1 MSSLFR
7 SLNHFSSKRE
17 NVVKGALINTL
28 NENAREIEFEVKQK
42 SLEVLGLCE
51 QTSAL
56 CTTLEAL
63 FLHGLK
69 DSFLSATFNVLAGD
83 VERRP
88 DPSFWSPCMVFM
100 HKQVI
105 EQVQSLSQITT
116 EIGQCRAWVRQSL
129 NESVFSSYLNNMRKN
144 GSALSQYY
152 KRNALVR
159 DSEGLETASKI
170 MESLEASVQF
180 DLPVNSSLL
189 NHWPDYS
196 LQLSDLWTPAMKSC
210 PISSGVDVAS
220 SLGASDIIAIPTP
233 QPLQTNELFSESI
246 SNSPF
251 SRGGNFGGV
260 PDLNQRENLDLLIQ
274 KIDEMDV
281 IDEEEQQGKT
291 AAAKEEPDPDA
302 PSGSK
307 QRNRKKSKPRVED
320 AFAELDIEAPST
332 LPQGSN
338 SLSNLM
344 QTSWSGNL
352 PISSP
357 TSPTDELSGSRFF
370 QRSVSMSSA
379 ASVSLRSPTTDRC
392 SYHALLRKH
401 ESNREGGAGWSEIWE
416 KFRASAST
424 LNVAQRESE
433 AAVSEDLSDLQ
444 SLDVGIG
451 KGIKTVLQM
460 FLSLQTNSEFELL
473 ASDFD
478 LVELQQMVAQLC
490 QLAREPGLNA
500 QGFLCKSCQH
510 PLGIGYSNFQVCAFS
525 GNYYCNSCM
534 DVETQLIPARII
546 YNWDFRKY
554 SVSKR
559 AATFLAEFRSQP
571 FLDLQLLNPSI
582 YFASDAM
589 AELQSLR
596 IRLNFIRAY
605 LYTCAPP
612 TSIELLQN
620 QFSGREY
627 LYEHIHQ
634 YSIADL
640 GLIQRGVL
648 CQQLQKA
655 FKLGE
660 AHVLK
665 CRLCQ
670 LKGFICEIC
679 QSPRVLYPFHI
690 STTFRCLACGAVFHA
705 ECLNEKQP
713 CPKCERKRKREDQG
727 LQEAVQS
734 LKERNEVA

>member
-17 NVVKGALINTL
+17 NVVKEALINTL

-42 SLEVLGLCE
+42 SLEVVGLCE

-69 DSFLSATFNVLAGD
+69 DSFLSATFNVIAGD

-105 EQVQSLSQITT
+105 EQVQGLSQITS

-152 KRNALVR
+152 KRNALIR
-159 DSEGLETASKI
+159 DSEGLETAAKI
-170 MESLEASVQF
+170 MESLEAYVQF

-189 NHWPDYS
+189 NQWPDYS
-196 LQLSDLWTPAMKSC
+196 LQLSDLWTPALKSC

-220 SLGASDIIAIPTP
+220 SLGSDIIAIPTP

-251 SRGGNFGGV
+251 SRNSNFGV
-260 PDLNQRENLDLLIQ
+260 PDLSQRENLDLLIQ
-274 KIDEMDV
+274 KFDEMDV
-281 IDEEEQQGKT
+281 IDEEAT
-291 AAAKEEPDPDA
+291 AEAAEPDV

-307 QRNRKKSKPRVED
+307 PRTRKKSNRQVD
-320 AFAELDIEAPST
+320 NSFAELDLEAPCL

-344 QTSWSGNL
+344 QTSWSGDL
-352 PISSP
+352 EAAP
-357 TSPTDELSGSRFF
+357 TSPTEDLTGSRFF
-370 QRSVSMSSA
+370 QRSVSVSSA
-379 ASVSLRSPTTDRC
+379 ASLRSPNTDRC
-392 SYHALLRKH
+392 SYNALLRKH
-401 ESNREGGAGWSEIWE
+401 ESNRENGAGWSEIWE
-416 KFRASAST
+416 KFRVSASN
-424 LNVAQRESE
+424 LNVAQPQRDSDPPI
-433 AAVSEDLSDLQ
+433 SEDLSDLQ
-444 SLDVGIG
+444 SLD
-451 KGIKTVLQM
+451 
-460 FLSLQTNSEFELL
+460 TNSEFELL
-473 ASDFD
+473 TSEFD
-478 LVELQQMVAQLC
+478 MVELQQMVAQLC

-525 GNYYCNSCM
+525 GSYYCSNCM
-534 DVETQLIPARII
+534 DVELQLIPARII

-559 AATFLAEFRSQP
+559 AATFLAEFRSHP
-571 FLDLQLLNPSI
+571 FLDMQLLNPRI

-605 LYTCAPP
+605 LYTCAPS
-612 TSIELLQN
+612 SIELLQN
-620 QFSGREY
+620 QFAGREY
-627 LYEHIHQ
+627 LYEHIHL

-640 GLIQRGVL
+640 SLIQRGVL

-655 FKLGE
+655 YKVGE
-660 AHVLK
+660 GHVLK

-690 STTFRCLACGAVFHA
+690 STTFRCLTCGAVFHA
-705 ECLNEKQP
+705 ECLNDKQP
-713 CPKCERKRKREDQG
+713 CPKCERIRKREDQG
-727 LQEAVQS
+727 LQEAVQC
-734 LKERNEVA
+734 LKQKNEVA

>member
-7 SLNHFSSKRE
+7 SLNNFSSKRE

-105 EQVQSLSQITT
+105 EQVQGLSQITT

-251 SRGGNFGGV
+251 SRGGNFAGV
-260 PDLNQRENLDLLIQ
+260 PDLDHRENLDLLIQ

-281 IDEEEQQGKT
+281 IDEEEQQTRT
-291 AAAKEEPDPDA
+291 AAEAEPDLEA

-307 QRNRKKSKPRVED
+307 QRNRKRSKHRVED
-320 AFAELDIEAPST
+320 AFAELDIEAPSM

-344 QTSWSGNL
+344 QTSWSGDL
-352 PISSP
+352 PTSSP
-357 TSPTDELSGSRFF
+357 TSPTEELTGSRFF
-370 QRSVSMSSA
+370 QRSVSMSST
-379 ASVSLRSPTTDRC
+379 ASVSLRSPNTDRC
-392 SYHALLRKH
+392 SYNALLRKH

-424 LNVAQRESE
+424 LNVPQRESE
-433 AAVSEDLSDLQ
+433 APVSEDLSDLQ
-444 SLDVGIG
+444 SLD
-451 KGIKTVLQM
+451 
-460 FLSLQTNSEFELL
+460 TNSEFELL
-473 ASDFD
+473 TSDFD
-478 LVELQQMVAQLC
+478 IVELQQMVAQLC

-510 PLGIGYSNFQVCAFS
+510 PLGIGYSNFQVCALS
-525 GNYYCNSCM
+525 GSYYCNSCM

-605 LYTCAPP
+605 LYTCSPP
-612 TSIELLQN
+612 TSIELLQH

>member
-42 SLEVLGLCE
+42 SLECLGLCE

-105 EQVQSLSQITT
+105 EQIQGLSQITT
-116 EIGQCRAWVRQSL
+116 EAGQCRAWIRQSL
-129 NESVFSSYLNNMRKN
+129 NECVFSSYLTNMRRN
-144 GSALSQYY
+144 GSALSHYY
-152 KRNALVR
+152 KRHALVR
-159 DSEGLETASKI
+159 DSEGLETAAKI
-170 MESLEASVQF
+170 MESLEASIQF
-180 DLPVNSSLL
+180 ELPVNSSLL
-189 NHWPDYS
+189 NHWPDFS

-210 PISSGVDVAS
+210 PITSGVDVAS
-220 SLGASDIIAIPTP
+220 SLGSDIVAIPTP

-251 SRGGNFGGV
+251 SRSGNFGV
-260 PDLNQRENLDLLIQ
+260 PDLSHRENVDLLMQ

-281 IDEEEQQGKT
+281 ITEEKT
-291 AAAKEEPDPDA
+291 SPPDAAAEAKTKEET

-307 QRNRKKSKPRVED
+307 QKSSKRSKRHIENSFGD
-320 AFAELDIEAPST
+320 LADDELPSL

-344 QTSWSGNL
+344 QTSWSGDL
-352 PISSP
+352 DTSA
-357 TSPTDELSGSRFF
+357 TSPTDEPPGSRFF
-370 QRSVSMSSA
+370 QRSVSVSSA
-379 ASVSLRSPTTDRC
+379 VSLRSPTDRC
-392 SYHALLRKH
+392 SYNALLRKH
-401 ESNREGGAGWSEIWE
+401 ESNRESGAGWSEIWE

-424 LNVAQRESE
+424 LNIAQAQRESDPPI
-433 AAVSEDLSDLQ
+433 SEELSDLQ
-444 SLDVGIG
+444 SLD
-451 KGIKTVLQM
+451 
-460 FLSLQTNSEFELL
+460 TNSEFELL
-473 ASDFD
+473 TSDFD

-525 GNYYCNSCM
+525 GSYFCNSCM

-559 AATFLAEFRSQP
+559 AATFLAEFRAQP
-571 FLDLQLLNPSI
+571 FLDMQLLNPGI
-582 YFASDAM
+582 YFATDAM

-605 LYTCAPP
+605 LYTCAP
-612 TSIELLQN
+612 TSIDLLQSH
-620 QFSGREY
+620 FSGREY

-634 YSIADL
+634 YSISDL
-640 GLIQRGVL
+640 ALIQRGVL

-665 CRLCQ
+665 CRMCQ

-690 STTFRCLACGAVFHA
+690 RTTFRVSPLVKLNPFHEINCFLPFQCLTCGAVFHA

-713 CPKCERKRKREDQG
+713 CPKCERIRKREDQG
-727 LQEAVQS
+727 LQEAVQC
-734 LKERNEVA
+734 LKEKHEVS

>member
-17 NVVKGALINTL
+17 NVVKEALINTL

-42 SLEVLGLCE
+42 SLEVLGICE

-69 DSFLSATFNVLAGD
+69 DSFLSATFNVIAGD

-88 DPSFWSPCMVFM
+88 EPSFWSPCMVFM

-105 EQVQSLSQITT
+105 EQVLGLSQITSET
-116 EIGQCRAWVRQSL
+116 GQCRAWVRQSL

-152 KRNALVR
+152 KRNALIR
-159 DSEGLETASKI
+159 DSEGLETAAKI
-170 MESLEASVQF
+170 MESLEAYVQF

-196 LQLSDLWTPAMKSC
+196 LQLSDLWTPALKSC

-220 SLGASDIIAIPTP
+220 SLGSDIIAIPTP

-251 SRGGNFGGV
+251 GRNSNFGV
-260 PDLNQRENLDLLIQ
+260 PELSQRENLDLLIQ
-274 KIDEMDV
+274 KFDEMDV
-281 IDEEEQQGKT
+281 INEEQTGGDKAGVNET
-291 AAAKEEPDPDA
+291 AEQEA

-307 QRNRKKSKPRVED
+307 ARSRKNSKRQID
-320 AFAELDIEAPST
+320 SSSFADLDLEAPSL

-344 QTSWSGNL
+344 QTSWSGDL
-352 PISSP
+352 EATP
-357 TSPTDELSGSRFF
+357 TSPTEELTGSRFF
-370 QRSVSMSSA
+370 QRSVSVSSA
-379 ASVSLRSPTTDRC
+379 VSLRSPTTDRC
-392 SYHALLRKH
+392 SYNALLRKH
-401 ESNREGGAGWSEIWE
+401 ESNRESGAGWSEIWE
-416 KFRASAST
+416 KFRASASN
-424 LNVAQRESE
+424 LNVAQPQRDTDPPI
-433 AAVSEDLSDLQ
+433 SEDLSDLQ
-444 SLDVGIG
+444 SLD
-451 KGIKTVLQM
+451 TY
-460 FLSLQTNSEFELL
+460 SEFELL
-473 ASDFD
+473 TSEFD
-478 LVELQQMVAQLC
+478 MVELQQMVAQLC
-490 QLAREPGLNA
+490 QLAREPGLDA

-525 GNYYCNSCM
+525 GSYYCNSCM
-534 DVETQLIPARII
+534 DVEMQLIPARII

-559 AATFLAEFRSQP
+559 AATFLAEFRSHP
-571 FLDLQLLNPSI
+571 FLDMQLLNPRI

-605 LYTCAPP
+605 LYTCAPS
-612 TSIELLQN
+612 SIELLQN
-620 QFSGREY
+620 QFAGREY
-627 LYEHIHQ
+627 LYEHIHL

-640 GLIQRGVL
+640 ALIQRGVL

-665 CRLCQ
+665 CRLCH

-713 CPKCERKRKREDQG
+713 CPKCERIRKREDQG
-727 LQEAVQS
+727 LQEAVQC
-734 LKERNEVA
+734 LKQKNDVA

>member
-105 EQVQSLSQITT
+105 EQVQGLSQITT

-220 SLGASDIIAIPTP
+220 SLGASEIIAIPTP

-251 SRGGNFGGV
+251 SRGGNFAGV

-281 IDEEEQQGKT
+281 IDEEELQAKT
-291 AAAKEEPDPDA
+291 AEAEPDPDA

-307 QRNRKKSKPRVED
+307 PRSRKKSKHRVEE
-320 AFAELDIEAPST
+320 AFAELDIEAPSM

-344 QTSWSGNL
+344 QTSWSGDL

-357 TSPTDELSGSRFF
+357 TSPTEELSGSRFF

-433 AAVSEDLSDLQ
+433 APVSEDLSDLQ
-444 SLDVGIG
+444 SLDVS
-451 KGIKTVLQM
+451 IKKENKAVLTRN
-460 FLSLQTNSEFELL
+460 LPLKTNSEFELL
-473 ASDFD
+473 TSDFD
-478 LVELQQMVAQLC
+478 MVELQQMVAQLC

-500 QGFLCKSCQH
+500 QGFLCRSCQH

-525 GNYYCNSCM
+525 GSYYCNNCM

-582 YFASDAM
+582 YYASDAM

-620 QFSGREY
+620 HFSGREY

-727 LQEAVQS
+727 LQDAVQT
-734 LKERNEVA
+734 LKEKNEVA

>member
-51 QTSAL
+51 QTSSL

-88 DPSFWSPCMVFM
+88 DPSFWSPCLVFM

-105 EQVQSLSQITT
+105 EQIQSLSQITSET
-116 EIGQCRAWVRQSL
+116 GQCRAWIRQSL
-129 NESVFSSYLNNMRKN
+129 NESVFSSYFTNIRRN
-144 GSALSQYY
+144 GSALGHYY
-152 KRNALVR
+152 KRHALLR
-159 DSEGLETASKI
+159 DSEGLETAAKI
-170 MESLEASVQF
+170 MESLEAHVQF

-189 NHWPDYS
+189 NYWPDQS
-196 LQLSDLWTPAMKSC
+196 LQQSDLWTPALKAC
-210 PISSGVDVAS
+210 PISSGEDVAS
-220 SLGASDIIAIPTP
+220 SLGSDIVVIPTP
-233 QPLQTNELFSESI
+233 QPLQTNQLFSESI

-251 SRGGNFGGV
+251 SRGGNFGV
-260 PDLNQRENLDLLIQ
+260 ADASQRDNFDLLMQ
-274 KIDEMDV
+274 KFDEMAV
-281 IDEEEQQGKT
+281 IS
-291 AAAKEEPDPDA
+291 EEPSPPATEAAEVGEPEKKTDEV

-307 QRNRKKSKPRVED
+307 TRSRKRSKRHLESSIGD
-320 AFAELDIEAPST
+320 LALDDEPPSL

-338 SLSNLM
+338 SLTNLM
-344 QTSWSGNL
+344 QTSWSGDL
-352 PISSP
+352 GSSLAD
-357 TSPTDELSGSRFF
+357 SPSEDLSGSRFL
-370 QRSVSMSSA
+370 QRSVSVGSA
-379 ASVSLRSPTTDRC
+379 TSLRSPTDRC
-392 SYHALLRKH
+392 SYNAVLRKH
-401 ESNREGGAGWSEIWE
+401 ESNRESTPGWTEIWE

-424 LNVAQRESE
+424 LNIAPGQRDSDPP
-433 AAVSEDLSDLQ
+433 VSEDLSDLQ
-444 SLDVGIG
+444 SLD
-451 KGIKTVLQM
+451 
-460 FLSLQTNSEFELL
+460 TNSEFELVT
-473 ASDFD
+473 SNFD
-478 LVELQQMVAQLC
+478 LAELQQMVAQLC
-490 QLAREPGLNA
+490 QLPREPGLNA

-525 GNYYCNSCM
+525 GAYYCNNCM

-559 AATFLAEFRSQP
+559 AATFLAEFRAQP
-571 FLDLQLLNPSI
+571 FLDMQLLNPSI

-605 LYTCAPP
+605 LYTCAPG
-612 TSIELLQN
+612 SIEVLQN

-690 STTFRCLACGAVFHA
+690 STTYRCLTCGAVFHA

-713 CPKCERKRKREDQG
+713 CPRCDRRRKREDQG
-727 LQEAVQS
+727 LQEAVQC
-734 LKERNEVA
+734 LKEKHESAEA

>member
-17 NVVKGALINTL
+17 NVVKEALINTL

-56 CTTLEAL
+56 CSTLEAL

-69 DSFLSATFNVLAGD
+69 DSFLSATFNVIAGD

-105 EQVQSLSQITT
+105 EQVQGLSQITS

-159 DSEGLETASKI
+159 DSDGLETAAKI
-170 MESLEASVQF
+170 MESLEAYVQF

-189 NHWPDYS
+189 NNWPDYS
-196 LQLSDLWTPAMKSC
+196 LQLSDLWTPALKSC

-220 SLGASDIIAIPTP
+220 SLGSDIIAIPTP
-233 QPLQTNELFSESI
+233 QPLQTNELFTDSI

-251 SRGGNFGGV
+251 SRSGNFGV
-260 PDLNQRENLDLLIQ
+260 PDLSQRENLDLLIQ
-274 KIDEMDV
+274 KFDEMDV
-281 IDEEEQQGKT
+281 ISEEQTPDEAGAEASQ
-291 AAAKEEPDPDA
+291 AVEPDV

-307 QRNRKKSKPRVED
+307 LRTREKSKRQMEHS
-320 AFAELDIEAPST
+320 FAELDLEKPSLLL

-344 QTSWSGNL
+344 QTSWSGDL
-352 PISSP
+352 DTAHTP
-357 TSPTDELSGSRFF
+357 TSPSDDLSGSRLF
-370 QRSVSMSSA
+370 QRSVSVSSA
-379 ASVSLRSPTTDRC
+379 VSLRSPNTDRC
-392 SYHALLRKH
+392 SYNALLRKH
-401 ESNREGGAGWSEIWE
+401 ESNRESGAGWSEIWE
-416 KFRASAST
+416 KFRASASNP
-424 LNVAQRESE
+424 NVAQPQRESDPP
-433 AAVSEDLSDLQ
+433 VSEDLSDLQ
-444 SLDVGIG
+444 SLD
-451 KGIKTVLQM
+451 
-460 FLSLQTNSEFELL
+460 TNSEFELL
-473 ASDFD
+473 TSEFD

-490 QLAREPGLNA
+490 QLPREPGLDA

-525 GNYYCNSCM
+525 GGYYCSSCM
-534 DVETQLIPARII
+534 DVEMQLIPARII

-559 AATFLAEFRSQP
+559 AATFLAEFRSHP
-571 FLDLQLLNPSI
+571 FLDMQLLNPRI

-605 LYTCAPP
+605 LYTCAPS
-612 TSIELLQN
+612 SIDLLQH

-627 LYEHIHQ
+627 LYEHIHL

-640 GLIQRGVL
+640 ALIQRGVL

-665 CRLCQ
+665 CRLCH

-690 STTFRCLACGAVFHA
+690 STTFRCLTCGAVFHA
-705 ECLNEKQP
+705 ECLNDKQP
-713 CPKCERKRKREDQG
+713 CPKCDRIRKREDQA
-727 LQEAVQS
+727 LQEAVQC
-734 LKERNEVA
+734 LKTKNEVA

>member
-7 SLNHFSSKRE
+7 SLNNSFSSKRE

-42 SLEVLGLCE
+42 GLEVVGLCE

-69 DSFLSATFNVLAGD
+69 DSFLSATYNVIAGD

-105 EQVQSLSQITT
+105 EQIQGLSQITS

-129 NESVFSSYLNNMRKN
+129 NESVFSSYLNIVRKN
-144 GSALSQYY
+144 SSAMSHYY
-152 KRNALVR
+152 KRHALVK
-159 DSEGLETASKI
+159 DADGLETAAKI
-170 MESLEASVQF
+170 MESLEAYVQF

-196 LQLSDLWTPAMKSC
+196 LQLSDLWTPALKSC
-210 PISSGVDVAS
+210 PISSGIDIAS
-220 SLGASDIIAIPTP
+220 SLGSDIVAIPTP

-251 SRGGNFGGV
+251 SRSGNFGV
-260 PDLNQRENLDLLIQ
+260 PDLSQRENLDLLIQ
-274 KIDEMDV
+274 KFDEMDV
-281 IDEEEQQGKT
+281 INEELSPP
-291 AAAKEEPDPDA
+291 AAAAEASEA
-302 PSGSK
+302 GEALARSGSI
-307 QRNRKKSKPRVED
+307 QRSRKRSKRHIEES
-320 AFAELDIEAPST
+320 FADLADGELT
-332 LPQGSN
+332 GLPHGSN

-344 QTSWSGNL
+344 QTSWSGDL
-352 PISSP
+352 DLSP
-357 TSPTDELSGSRFF
+357 TAIDEPSASSFF
-370 QRSVSMSSA
+370 QRSVSMSS
-379 ASVSLRSPTTDRC
+379 STSLRSPTTDRC
-392 SYHALLRKH
+392 SYNALLRKH
-401 ESNREGGAGWSEIWE
+401 ENNRESGAGWSEIWE

-424 LNVAQRESE
+424 LNVAQAQVQRESDPP
-433 AAVSEDLSDLQ
+433 VSEDLSDLQ
-444 SLDVGIG
+444 SLD
-451 KGIKTVLQM
+451 
-460 FLSLQTNSEFELL
+460 TNSEFELL

-478 LVELQQMVAQLC
+478 MAELKQMVAQLC
-490 QLAREPGLNA
+490 QLAREPGLDA

-510 PLGIGYSNFQVCAFS
+510 PLGIGYTNFQVCAFS
-525 GNYYCNSCM
+525 GSYYCNSCM
-534 DVETQLIPARII
+534 DVEMQLIPARII

-571 FLDLQLLNPSI
+571 FLDMQLLNPSI

-605 LYTCAPP
+605 LYTCAP

-620 QFSGREY
+620 HFCGREY

-640 GLIQRGVL
+640 GMIQRGGL

-690 STTFRCLACGAVFHA
+690 STTFRCVTCGAVFHA
-705 ECLNEKQP
+705 ECLNEQQP
-713 CPKCERKRKREDQG
+713 CPKCERLRKREDQG
-727 LQEAVQS
+727 LQEAVQT
-734 LKERNEVA
+734 LKQKHEAA

>member
-28 NENAREIEFEVKQK
+28 NENAREIEFEVKQR

-251 SRGGNFGGV
+251 SRGGNFGAI

-281 IDEEEQQGKT
+281 IDEEEQQAKT
-291 AAAKEEPDPDA
+291 AEAEPDPEA

-307 QRNRKKSKPRVED
+307 QRGRKRSKHRVEE
-320 AFAELDIEAPST
+320 AFAELDIEAPSM

-344 QTSWSGNL
+344 QTSWSGDL
-352 PISSP
+352 PVSSP

-379 ASVSLRSPTTDRC
+379 ASVSLRSPNTDRC

-433 AAVSEDLSDLQ
+433 APVSEDLSDLQ
-444 SLDVGIG
+444 SLD
-451 KGIKTVLQM
+451 
-460 FLSLQTNSEFELL
+460 TNSEFELL
-473 ASDFD
+473 TSDFD
-478 LVELQQMVAQLC
+478 MVELQQMVAQLC
-490 QLAREPGLNA
+490 QLPREPGLNA

-534 DVETQLIPARII
+534 DVELQLIPARII

-734 LKERNEVA
+734 LKEKNEVA

>member
-1 MSSLFR
+1 MSALFR
-7 SLNHFSSKRE
+7 SLNNFSSKRE
-17 NVVKGALINTL
+17 NVIKEALINTL

-42 SLEVLGLCE
+42 GLEVLGLCE

-56 CTTLEAL
+56 CTTLEAV

-69 DSFLSATFNVLAGD
+69 DSFLWATINVIAGD

-88 DPSFWSPCMVFM
+88 EPSFWSPAMVFM

-105 EQVQSLSQITT
+105 EQIQGLSQITS

-129 NESVFSSYLNNMRKN
+129 NDSVFSAYLNNMRKN
-144 GSALSQYY
+144 GSALSPYY
-152 KRNALVR
+152 KKTALLK
-159 DSEGLETASKI
+159 DAEGLETAAKI
-170 MESLEASVQF
+170 MESLEAYVGF

-189 NHWPDYS
+189 NQWPDYS
-196 LQLSDLWTPAMKSC
+196 LQLSDLWTPALKSC

-220 SLGASDIIAIPTP
+220 SLATEIVAIPTP
-233 QPLQTNELFSESI
+233 QPLHTNELFSESI

-251 SRGGNFGGV
+251 SRGGHFGNA
-260 PDLNQRENLDLLIQ
+260 DLNQHDMLDLLMQ
-274 KIDEMDV
+274 KVDEMD
-281 IDEEEQQGKT
+281 IISEEQTPTVSDSSMADIAKAGTEAET
-291 AAAKEEPDPDA
+291 A
-302 PSGSK
+302 SSSK
-307 QRNRKKSKPRVED
+307 QRVHKRSMRH
-320 AFAELDIEAPST
+320 IEEGFSE

-338 SLSNLM
+338 SLTNLM
-344 QTSWSGNL
+344 QTSWSADLDAN
-352 PISSP
+352 SP
-357 TSPTDELSGSRFF
+357 TEEHFGPRFF

-379 ASVSLRSPTTDRC
+379 VSLRSPNADRC
-392 SYHALLRKH
+392 SYNALLRKH
-401 ESNREGGAGWSEIWE
+401 ENNREDGAGWSQIWE

-424 LNVAQRESE
+424 LSVTQQQQSQQRHESE
-433 AAVSEDLSDLQ
+433 SLVADDLSDLQ
-444 SLDVGIG
+444 SLD
-451 KGIKTVLQM
+451 
-460 FLSLQTNSEFELL
+460 TNSDFELVT
-473 ASDFD
+473 SNFD
-478 LVELQQMVAQLC
+478 MSELQQMVAQLC
-490 QLAREPGLNA
+490 QLPREPGLNA
-500 QGFLCKSCQH
+500 QGFLCRGCQH
-510 PLGIGYSNFQVCAFS
+510 PLGIGDNNFQVCAFS

-534 DVETQLIPARII
+534 ESEIQLIPARII

-559 AATFLAEFRSQP
+559 AAIFLAEFRSQP
-571 FLDLQLLNPSI
+571 FLDMQLLNPSI
-582 YFASDAM
+582 YFASEAM

-605 LYTCAPP
+605 LYTCAPS
-612 TSIELLQN
+612 SIQLLQN
-620 QFSGREY
+620 HFCGREY

-634 YSIADL
+634 YSISDL
-640 GLIQRGVL
+640 ALIQRGSL

-690 STTFRCLACGAVFHA
+690 ATTFRCVTCGAVFHA
-705 ECLNEKQP
+705 ECLNEHQP
-713 CPKCERKRKREDQG
+713 CPRCERRRKREDQP
-727 LQEAVQS
+727 LQDAVQD
-734 LKERNEVA
+734 LKLKHQS

>member
-7 SLNHFSSKRE
+7 SLNNSFSSKRE

-42 SLEVLGLCE
+42 GLEVVGLCE

-56 CTTLEAL
+56 CTTLEAV

-69 DSFLSATFNVLAGD
+69 DSFLSATFNVIAGD

-105 EQVQSLSQITT
+105 EQIQGLSQITS

-129 NESVFSSYLNNMRKN
+129 NESVFSSYLNVMRKN
-144 GSALSQYY
+144 SSAMSHYY
-152 KRNALVR
+152 KRHALVK
-159 DSEGLETASKI
+159 DADGLETAAKI
-170 MESLEASVQF
+170 MESLEAYVQF

-196 LQLSDLWTPAMKSC
+196 LQLSDLWTPALKSC
-210 PISSGVDVAS
+210 PISSGVDIAS
-220 SLGASDIIAIPTP
+220 SLGSDIVAIPTP

-251 SRGGNFGGV
+251 SRSGNFGV
-260 PDLNQRENLDLLIQ
+260 PDLSQRENLDLLIQ
-274 KIDEMDV
+274 KFDEMDV
-281 IDEEEQQGKT
+281 ISEEQSPPV
-291 AAAKEEPDPDA
+291 AAAEASEA
-302 PSGSK
+302 GEAVALAGSSQK
-307 QRNRKKSKPRVED
+307 SRKRSKRHIED
-320 AFAELDIEAPST
+320 VTSFTDLADAELTS
-332 LPQGSN
+332 LPHGSN

-344 QTSWSGNL
+344 QTSWSGDL
-352 PISSP
+352 DLSP
-357 TSPTDELSGSRFF
+357 SATDEPSASRFF
-370 QRSVSMSSA
+370 QRSVSMSS
-379 ASVSLRSPTTDRC
+379 STSLRSPTTDRC
-392 SYHALLRKH
+392 SYNALLRKH
-401 ESNREGGAGWSEIWE
+401 ENNRESGAGWSEIWE

-424 LNVAQRESE
+424 LNVAQVQAQRESDPP
-433 AAVSEDLSDLQ
+433 VSEDLSDLQ
-444 SLDVGIG
+444 SLD
-451 KGIKTVLQM
+451 
-460 FLSLQTNSEFELL
+460 TNSEFELL

-478 LVELQQMVAQLC
+478 MAELQQMVAQLC

-510 PLGIGYSNFQVCAFS
+510 PLGIGYTNFQVCAFS

-571 FLDLQLLNPSI
+571 FLDMQVLNPSI

-605 LYTCAPP
+605 LYTCAP

-620 QFSGREY
+620 HFCGREY

-640 GLIQRGVL
+640 GMIQRGAL

-690 STTFRCLACGAVFHA
+690 STTFRCLTCGAVFHA
-705 ECLNEKQP
+705 ECLNEQQP
-713 CPKCERKRKREDQG
+713 CPKCERRRKREDQG
-727 LQEAVQS
+727 LQEAVQT
-734 LKERNEVA
+734 LKQKHETV

>member
-1 MSSLFR
+1 MSGIFSLFIWGRTCGHTLGQNFYSFALALGKPQQKLRIDNQMSSLFR

-17 NVVKGALINTL
+17 SVVKEALINTL

-56 CTTLEAL
+56 CSTLEAL

-69 DSFLSATFNVLAGD
+69 DSFLSATFNVIAGD

-100 HKQVI
+100 HK
-105 EQVQSLSQITT
+105 
-116 EIGQCRAWVRQSL
+116 QCRAWVRQSL

-159 DSEGLETASKI
+159 DSDGLETAAKI
-170 MESLEASVQF
+170 MESLEAYVQF

-189 NHWPDYS
+189 NNWPDFS
-196 LQLSDLWTPAMKSC
+196 LQLSDLWTPALKSC

-220 SLGASDIIAIPTP
+220 SLGSDIIAIPTP
-233 QPLQTNELFSESI
+233 QPLQTNELFTDSI

-251 SRGGNFGGV
+251 SRSGNFGV
-260 PDLNQRENLDLLIQ
+260 PDLSQRENLDLLIQ
-274 KIDEMDV
+274 KFDEMDV
-281 IDEEEQQGKT
+281 ISEEQT
-291 AAAKEEPDPDA
+291 PDEAAGASQAADPEV
-302 PSGSK
+302 PSGS
-307 QRNRKKSKPRVED
+307 RLRTREKSKRQMD
-320 AFAELDIEAPST
+320 HSS
-332 LPQGSN
+332 QGSN

-344 QTSWSGNL
+344 QTSWSGDL
-352 PISSP
+352 DTAHTP
-357 TSPTDELSGSRFF
+357 TSPTDDLSGSRFF
-370 QRSVSMSSA
+370 QRSVSVSSA
-379 ASVSLRSPTTDRC
+379 VSLRSPNTDRC
-392 SYHALLRKH
+392 SYNALLRKH
-401 ESNREGGAGWSEIWE
+401 ESNRESGAGWSEIWE
-416 KFRASAST
+416 KFRASASNP
-424 LNVAQRESE
+424 NVAQPQRESDPP
-433 AAVSEDLSDLQ
+433 VSEDLSDLQ
-444 SLDVGIG
+444 SLD
-451 KGIKTVLQM
+451 
-460 FLSLQTNSEFELL
+460 TNSEFELL
-473 ASDFD
+473 TSEFD

-490 QLAREPGLNA
+490 QLPREPGLDA

-525 GNYYCNSCM
+525 GSYYCSSCM
-534 DVETQLIPARII
+534 DVEMQLIPARII
-546 YNWDFRKY
+546 YNWDFRK
-554 SVSKR
+554 
-559 AATFLAEFRSQP
+559 
-571 FLDLQLLNPSI
+571 LLNPRI

-605 LYTCAPP
+605 LYTCAPS
-612 TSIELLQN
+612 SIDLLQH

-627 LYEHIHQ
+627 LYEHIHL

-640 GLIQRGVL
+640 ALIQRGVL

-665 CRLCQ
+665 CRLCH

-690 STTFRCLACGAVFHA
+690 STTFRCLTCGAVFHA
-705 ECLNEKQP
+705 ECLNDKQP
-713 CPKCERKRKREDQG
+713 CPKCDRIRKREDQA
-727 LQEAVQS
+727 LQEAVQC
-734 LKERNEVA
+734 LKTKNEVA